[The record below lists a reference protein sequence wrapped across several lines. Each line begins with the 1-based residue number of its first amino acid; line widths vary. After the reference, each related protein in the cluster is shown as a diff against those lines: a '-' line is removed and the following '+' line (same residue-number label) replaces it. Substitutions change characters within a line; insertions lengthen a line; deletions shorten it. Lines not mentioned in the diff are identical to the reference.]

1 MRIVLRAISIGGV
14 VCCVVASA
22 GGSVYATRSVVRLRQ
37 DMAQSGA
44 QISGQLTTTNTALA
58 TYEAELLTL
67 RQQQENL
74 VVATTRTA
82 TVSTPPDTKSS
93 TSSVASTPTNGAVVN
108 INTASKE
115 SIMSLPGIG
124 STYAD
129 RIIAARPFS
138 SINQLLQVKGIGDK
152 TFEKL
157 RSQVTVD

>member
-1 MRIVLRAISIGGV
+1 MRIILRAISVSGV

-22 GGSVYATRSVVRLRQ
+22 GGSVYATRSVARLRQ
-37 DMAQSGA
+37 DMAHSGA
-44 QISGQLTTTNTALA
+44 LISGQLTTTNTALA
-58 TYEAELLTL
+58 AYEAELLTL

-74 VVATTRTA
+74 VTATTRTA
-82 TVSTPPDTKSS
+82 TVSTLPAAKSS
-93 TSSVASTPTNGAVVN
+93 TSAAIDTSARASAVN

-138 SINQLLQVKGIGDK
+138 SVNQLLQVKGIGDK

-157 RSQVTVD
+157 RSQVTVE